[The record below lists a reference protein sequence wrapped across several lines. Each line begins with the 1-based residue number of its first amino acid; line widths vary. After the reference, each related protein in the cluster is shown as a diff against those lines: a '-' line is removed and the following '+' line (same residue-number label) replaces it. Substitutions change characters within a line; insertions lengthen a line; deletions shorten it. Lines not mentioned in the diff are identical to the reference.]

1 MHAEAASGR
10 LAREAA
16 EEPVSE
22 RDRAALRPA
31 GAVPARDGPEQEQA
45 DQVPLDN
52 EELVRVWGPM
62 IRRRVRGMNRVPKHT
77 EDITQHVFAEL
88 FRVRVIDKF
97 LASPRFDKK
106 TVLGFRC
113 YLCTAVHNIFCN
125 WCRTWYRRHRAFSE
139 QRWQELAESIDG
151 DGASIETFDGRRSGW
166 PR

>member
-1 MHAEAASGR
+1 MQGTTTSQ
-10 LAREAA
+10 
-16 EEPVSE
+16 
-22 RDRAALRPA
+22 
-31 GAVPARDGPEQEQA
+31 VPPRDGPEQA
-45 DQVPLDN
+45 ARVPLDN
-52 EELVRVWGPM
+52 EELVRAWGSL
-62 IRRRVRGMNRVPKHT
+62 IRRRVRQMNRVPKHAD
-77 EDITQHVFAEL
+77 DITQHVFTEL

-139 QRWQELAESIDG
+139 QRWQELPESIDG